1 MELNDHSY
9 ISDDSHE
16 QDPRAELFTFFALL
30 MRYPESTFFDR
41 EVLDALQGLLS
52 HCRLTDAMDRLAA
65 WQGERNM
72 DELLDDVQV
81 AYTHLFINSVPHV
94 IAPPY
99 ASVYMDGDGDL
110 QGKTTEK
117 IRQWYLENGFD
128 VVEKGEPADHIR
140 YQLEFMAALFAEGR
154 EETAADF
161 NRTVFIPWFKRFL
174 HRFDETPEASRHPFY
189 EASLQ
194 LIHTIVKEEQ

>member
-16 QDPRAELFTFFALL
+16 QDPRAELFAFFALL
-30 MRYPESTFFDR
+30 MRYPESQFFDR
-41 EVLDALQGLLS
+41 ELLDALQGLLNFCQLS
-52 HCRLTDAMDRLAA
+52 DAMDRLAA
-65 WQGERNM
+65 WQADRSM
-72 DELLDDVQV
+72 DELLNDAQV
-81 AYTHLFINSVPHV
+81 AYTHLFINAVPHV

-99 ASVYMDGDGDL
+99 ASVYMDGDGGL

-117 IRQWYLENGFD
+117 IRQWYLKHGFD
-128 VVEKGEPADHIR
+128 VAVPGEPADHIR
-140 YQLEFMAALFAEGR
+140 FQLEFVAALFQEDR
-154 EETAADF
+154 EEAAETF
-161 NRTVFIPWFKRFL
+161 IRTLFIPWFKRFL
-174 HRFDETPEASRHPFY
+174 HRFGETPEASRHPFY